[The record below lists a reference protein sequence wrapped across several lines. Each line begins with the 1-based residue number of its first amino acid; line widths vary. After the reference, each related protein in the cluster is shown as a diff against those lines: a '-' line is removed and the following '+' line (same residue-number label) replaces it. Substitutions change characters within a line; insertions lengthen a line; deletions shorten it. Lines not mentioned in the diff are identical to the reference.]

1 MEQDTSRVVV
11 QAYLPAYQ
19 RKEWDEH
26 ADELD
31 MSRSEFV
38 RTMVQAGRRVFDN
51 EVEIGSD
58 THDRQSGETAS
69 TTAINGGT
77 DLETRVID
85 ILESKGPLQWDDLL
99 RQVSGDIENRLEET
113 LQELQEQNRIRYSG
127 RAGGYV
133 CDGGDQ

>member
-19 RKEWDEH
+19 REEWDEH

-38 RTMVQAGRRVFDN
+38 RTMVQAGRRVFDG
-51 EVEIGSD
+51 EIEAELESP
-58 THDRQSGETAS
+58 DRQTGETA
-69 TTAINGGT
+69 ADRG
-77 DLETRVID
+77 LENRVVD
-85 ILESKGPLQWDDLL
+85 ILDGEGPLQWDDLL
-99 RQVSGDIENRLEET
+99 RRVSGDIENRLEET